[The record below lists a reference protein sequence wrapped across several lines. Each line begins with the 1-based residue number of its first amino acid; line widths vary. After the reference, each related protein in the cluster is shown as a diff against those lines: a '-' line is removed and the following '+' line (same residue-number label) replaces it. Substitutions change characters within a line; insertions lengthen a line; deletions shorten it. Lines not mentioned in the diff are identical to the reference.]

1 MKKGFSLAETI
12 VYIALLAII
21 FIVVVNSLIAIMSSY
36 YSIKSSRDIENSAML
51 GLDRIERDIK
61 NASSVS
67 AISTSTDPNSIT
79 LNTFDSDN
87 NPLVVHFYV
96 SSGTLLVDENGSY
109 SGPLSDSDVTVSSL
123 LFSPISTGNS
133 NGVKIQMTLQSGVGA
148 AFKSKN
154 FYDTAVMRG
163 SY

>member
-21 FIVVVNSLIAIMSSY
+21 FIVVINSLVAIMSSY

-61 NASSVS
+61 NSSNIA
-67 AISTSTDPNSIT
+67 AISTSTNPNSIT

-87 NPLVVHFYV
+87 NPLVVRFYV

-133 NGVKIQMTLQSGVGA
+133 SGVKIQMTLQSGTSS